1 MSRQDKLG
9 IFDVMMVE
17 ARWSDIQALERRTS
31 ECCEDLESTM
41 IQYCISLQNPRIDK
55 ITI

>member
-1 MSRQDKLG
+1 MSRQDKLN
-9 IFDVMMVE
+9 IFDVMRVE

-41 IQYCISLQNPRIDK
+41 IQYRISLQNPRIDK